1 MPMTDINQ
9 LSAQIQ
15 GLAMSI
21 HEIKSNVK
29 VTSLN
34 LTPSSDCKS
43 SAESSYTQLMET
55 LKLDRT
61 MSLLNIVER
70 VEDDTTCSLSP
81 FSFKWDSETES
92 AAYEPILAYLRD
104 KVGAN
109 AIEISQGQRLP
120 HGHFFTT
127 GVHTL
132 RKMAGV
138 SSAILRRTG
147 EEPRLKFNIAGTSDI
162 TVLRS
167 KRSNLSRTECR
178 YCIEVKRVQDMNGD
192 SLTNKALREGVLQL
206 IGLNVQNVYVS
217 PTVIVTNLSGKHF
230 LLSISKDEEEC
241 PISFRLNIRSYSSF
255 AQVVFHAQL
264 HSDAPCVTQLFG
276 SPPTPEPSASGDDGS
291 NDDDECKVQI
301 REVHRFEDA
310 LDDV

>member
-1 MPMTDINQ
+1 MTDINQ

-21 HEIKSNVK
+21 NEIKSNVK

-34 LTPSSDCKS
+34 LTPSNDCES
-43 SAESSYTQLMET
+43 SAEISYTQLMET
-55 LKLDRT
+55 LQLDRT
-61 MSLLNIVER
+61 MSLLSIVEI
-70 VEDDTTCSLSP
+70 VQDDTTCSLSP
-81 FSFKWDSETES
+81 FSFKWDSETEG
-92 AAYEPILAYLRD
+92 AAYNPTLEYLRD

-109 AIEISQGQRLP
+109 AIEISHGQGLP

-127 GVHTL
+127 GVYTL
-132 RKMAGV
+132 RKMTGV

-147 EEPRLKFNIAGTSDI
+147 EEPRLKFNVAGTSDI

-178 YCIEVKRVQDMNGD
+178 YCIEVKRVQDMKGD
-192 SLTNKALREGVLQL
+192 ALTNKALREGVLQL

-217 PTVIVTNLSGKHF
+217 PAVIVTNLNGKHF
-230 LLSISKDEEEC
+230 LLSISKGEEEC
-241 PISFRLNIRSYSSF
+241 HISFRLNIRRYSSF

-264 HSDAPCVTQLFG
+264 LSDSPCVTQLFG
-276 SPPTPEPSASGDDGS
+276 SPPTPEPSASGDYGS
-291 NDDDECKVQI
+291 NDDDECKVQLH
-301 REVHRFEDA
+301 EVHRFEDA

>member
-21 HEIKSNVK
+21 NEIKSNVK

-34 LTPSSDCKS
+34 LTPSNDCES

-55 LKLDRT
+55 LQIART
-61 MSLLNIVER
+61 MNLLSV
-70 VEDDTTCSLSP
+70 VDTAEDDARCSLSP
-81 FSFKWDSETES
+81 FTFLWNNQMEDT
-92 AAYEPILAYLRD
+92 AYNPILEYLNVN
-104 KVGAN
+104 VGEHAAN
-109 AIEISQGQRLP
+109 ISHGQRLP

-127 GVHTL
+127 GVYTL
-132 RKMAGV
+132 RTKAGV
-138 SSAILRRTG
+138 NSATLRQTND
-147 EEPRLKFNIAGTSDI
+147 EPKLKFNIAGTSDI
-162 TVLRS
+162 AVLCS
-167 KRSNLSRTECR
+167 KTSNLSRTKCR
-178 YCIEVKRVQDMNGD
+178 YCIEVKRVQDMSGD
-192 SLTNKALREGVLQL
+192 ALTNKALREGVLQL

-217 PTVIVTNLSGKHF
+217 PAVIVTNLNGKHF

-241 PISFRLNIRSYSSF
+241 YISFRLNIRRYSSF

-264 HSDAPCVTQLFG
+264 HSDEPCVTQLFG
-276 SPPTPEPSASGDDGS
+276 SPPTPVPSTYGDDGS
-291 NDDDECKVQI
+291 NDDDECKVQVYEI
-301 REVHRFEDA
+301 HHFEDA